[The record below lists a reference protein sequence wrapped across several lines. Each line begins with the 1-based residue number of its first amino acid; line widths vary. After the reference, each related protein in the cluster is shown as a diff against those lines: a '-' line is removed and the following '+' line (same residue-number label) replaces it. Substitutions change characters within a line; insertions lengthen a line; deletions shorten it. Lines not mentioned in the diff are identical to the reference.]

1 MRPTECNFKIDSAN
15 FSKKR
20 YYIFEKP
27 IGHGLFIDETK
38 SLFDPEK
45 KYFVDG
51 NLTLKVNGICKFET
65 NDSEVI
71 IEQQKREGNELGDG
85 LWEKDDYKDFTIS
98 VDRKNIKVHKNI
110 LGAQSNVFHA
120 MFASKMKKSI
130 KNKVEIKDFS
140 FEIVETA
147 LKLIYNCSFI
157 TSLSIQD
164 IMKLLQFFDKYN
176 IQSLQNKIE
185 QLLIIK
191 ISTSTVCRITNSS
204 IITNSTKLKN
214 ECMKFLV
221 PSFLSKTPLSDIEI
235 LDKDICME
243 VLQNMVYQSVT
254 IQ

>member
-1 MRPTECNFKIDSAN
+1 MKSHLLLNGLFQKATNTPGIKYCLSIYPNGVNDENRGKAFVYLHLDFGNVKKIETECNFKIDSAN

-27 IGHGLFIDETK
+27 LGHGLFIDETK

-51 NLTLKVNGICKFET
+51 KLTLKVRGMCKYET

-71 IEQQKREGNELGDG
+71 IEEQKWEGNELGDG

-110 LGAQSNVFHA
+110 LGTRSNVFHA
-120 MFASKMKKSI
+120 MFESKMKKSI

-147 LKLIYNCSFI
+147 LKLIYNCNFI
-157 TSLSIQD
+157 ISLSIED
-164 IMKLLQFFDKYN
+164 MMKLLQFFDKYN
-176 IQSLQNKIE
+176 IQSLKNKI
-185 QLLIIK
+185 
-191 ISTSTVCRITNSS
+191 
-204 IITNSTKLKN
+204 
-214 ECMKFLV
+214 
-221 PSFLSKTPLSDIEI
+221 
-235 LDKDICME
+235 
-243 VLQNMVYQSVT
+243 
-254 IQ
+254 